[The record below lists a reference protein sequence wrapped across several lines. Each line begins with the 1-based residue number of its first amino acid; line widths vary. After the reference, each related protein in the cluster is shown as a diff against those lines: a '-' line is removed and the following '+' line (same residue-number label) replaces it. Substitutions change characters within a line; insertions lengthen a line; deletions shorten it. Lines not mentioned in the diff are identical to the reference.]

1 MATFNFSF
9 DTGTSLQ
16 QMTGFQVAGQIW
28 SSYLK
33 DNLTVNIHV
42 GVSSNLPKGVI
53 GGALPGIQASQN
65 YKNVVSGL
73 VNDAKSSDDFSST
86 SSLQTK
92 AEYEAQFDAFDLKN
106 GNNKG
111 SRVKTKSI
119 NLTSANAKSINMGG
133 GNSTDLDGVILL
145 NSLSGTHVN
154 WDYDFTRSSAT
165 SRQSLDFLSTA
176 MHEIAHV
183 LGFVSGV
190 DKPGWLNSQGGD
202 KGSVDLYKKSL
213 NDRIANTT
221 TLDLFR
227 YSTAAGAGINDL
239 SYGSAGADKFFS
251 IDGGKTSIAKF
262 STGEDRSLGGDGE
275 QASHWKTQGNHPVGI
290 MSPTLERGIRM
301 NIAGLDLRALD
312 VMGWD
317 VDANAL
323 NTPIDWSK
331 MVAQA
336 KQQLADRLGQT
347 VTWLDSNS
355 SLAAQNL
362 SQNRDQD
369 VSKMIAQSQIYK
381 WDPGDDDPFW
391 QKIQSLYFQQG
402 MFQKLAPE
410 MVAYDRPTIEIT
422 WESAELTSTGRTTM
436 QPTVLTTVAAFENPA
451 MLSSHWTGVEMPDTT
466 VADSYRQLA
475 GSNPRQPQ
483 STQKPKNTQESGFK
497 IKDLDLI

>member
-1 MATFNFSF
+1 
-9 DTGTSLQ
+9 
-16 QMTGFQVAGQIW
+16 
-28 SSYLK
+28 
-33 DNLTVNIHV
+33 
-42 GVSSNLPKGVI
+42 
-53 GGALPGIQASQN
+53 
-65 YKNVVSGL
+65 
-73 VNDAKSSDDFSST
+73 
-86 SSLQTK
+86 
-92 AEYEAQFDAFDLKN
+92 
-106 GNNKG
+106 
-111 SRVKTKSI
+111 
-119 NLTSANAKSINMGG
+119 
-133 GNSTDLDGVILL
+133 
-145 NSLSGTHVN
+145 
-154 WDYDFTRSSAT
+154 
-165 SRQSLDFLSTA
+165 
-176 MHEIAHV
+176 
-183 LGFVSGV
+183 
-190 DKPGWLNSQGGD
+190 
-202 KGSVDLYKKSL
+202 
-213 NDRIANTT
+213 
-221 TLDLFR
+221 
-227 YSTAAGAGINDL
+227 
-239 SYGSAGADKFFS
+239 
-251 IDGGKTSIAKF
+251 
-262 STGEDRSLGGDGE
+262 
-275 QASHWKTQGNHPVGI
+275 
-290 MSPTLERGIRM
+290 
-301 NIAGLDLRALD
+301 
-312 VMGWD
+312 
-317 VDANAL
+317 
-323 NTPIDWSK
+323 